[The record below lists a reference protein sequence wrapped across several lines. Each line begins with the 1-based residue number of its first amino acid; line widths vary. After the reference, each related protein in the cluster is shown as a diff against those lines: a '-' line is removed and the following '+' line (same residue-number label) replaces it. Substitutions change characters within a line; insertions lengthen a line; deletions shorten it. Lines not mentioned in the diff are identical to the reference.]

1 MPKTKS
7 QPISEDKEDQKN
19 SSSVTQKN
27 SAKKAD
33 NAPVRRSER
42 SRRGVAPERFSPTT
56 SRLRSQRG
64 SANSS
69 DEEYTPGQA
78 RAAARKAAAVSAKK
92 KSAATTKKRKREE
105 EEEEEEQEEEEQEEE
120 EEQKEK
126 RSKKKAPAMKQKTTP
141 SKLSDDQEDALS
153 GMKIGDLKGLL
164 RANDQVVTGPSPPFF
179 LKPQPF
185 FIHNLKFTSLGRL
198 KGRASVSHPRLCEE
212 WLSPS
217 LPQGTN
223 QTKVRKEEEKE
234 VSWREP
240 PHHNHVTLVLSP
252 FLFVLRHDIQCF
264 GGRLRQRGNGYYC
277 PGSYED
283 DKFVPC
289 SYKARDCARV
299 PWKNADG
306 QCI

>member
-92 KSAATTKKRKREE
+92 KSAATTKKRKRVE

-164 RANDQVVTGPSPPFF
+164 RANDQVVTGSRDE
-179 LKPQPF
+179 L
-185 FIHNLKFTSLGRL
+185 
-198 KGRASVSHPRLCEE
+198 VSRIRDCVKNGCLPRC
-212 WLSPS
+212 P
-217 LPQGTN
+217 
-223 QTKVRKEEEKE
+223 K
-234 VSWREP
+234 
-240 PHHNHVTLVLSP
+240 
-252 FLFVLRHDIQCF
+252 CF